1 MFLIFKKWRSG
12 AKSCDY
18 YIKGGSNEDYSWKKK
33 RKSVL
38 NDKPHL
44 QGELL
49 FLKLGRPNLLD
60 SLRTISLLLN
70 Q

>member
-12 AKSCDY
+12 TKSGDY
-18 YIKGGSNEDYSWKKK
+18 RIKGGSNEDCSWKKK
-33 RKSVL
+33 CRSVP

-49 FLKLGRPNLLD
+49 F
-60 SLRTISLLLN
+60 
-70 Q
+70 